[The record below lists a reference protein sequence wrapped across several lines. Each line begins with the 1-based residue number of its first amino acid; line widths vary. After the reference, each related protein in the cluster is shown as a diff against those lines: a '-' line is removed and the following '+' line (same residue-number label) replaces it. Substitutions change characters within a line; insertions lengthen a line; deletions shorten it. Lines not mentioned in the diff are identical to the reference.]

1 MNKKYLKVA
10 LMGAMTVIASGMFTS
25 CEKDD
30 KDVAVTDITLNK
42 AALTLSISSSETLTA
57 TVLPTDATDKTVT
70 WSSSDD
76 SKATVANGV
85 VTAVAAGSATI
96 TAKAG
101 EKTATCVVTVVTNP
115 LVPNTDGS
123 ATLTVIVE
131 NGNSYN
137 STIST
142 AKLFIRPDGGDDVE
156 IVSGNY
162 ANGGFTINLPAT
174 LNASLVENLEFP
186 EAFTVSDST
195 AKVTGLRTSFRI
207 YGYKDSE
214 IVGRFYC
221 KSGDYDVKLFYADK
235 DVNISGQILRE
246 DRNDSIYN
254 LSLKKGWNLVYVLET
269 SDTYEVT
276 TTSQGELKWTL
287 NS

>member
-10 LMGAMTVIASGMFTS
+10 LMGAMAVIASGMFTS

-30 KDVAVTDITLNK
+30 KD
-42 AALTLSISSSETLTA
+42 
-57 TVLPTDATDKTVT
+57 
-70 WSSSDD
+70 
-76 SKATVANGV
+76 
-85 VTAVAAGSATI
+85 
-96 TAKAG
+96 
-101 EKTATCVVTVVTNP
+101 TVVTNP

-142 AKLFIRPDGGDDVE
+142 AKIFIKPDGGDDVE

-174 LNASLVENLEFP
+174 LNDSIVEINLVVSEN
-186 EAFTVSDST
+186 FTVSDGT

-207 YGYKDSE
+207 YGYNNSAE
-214 IVGRFYC
+214 VGRFYC